1 MCKRESTLHVYF
13 LQYSVSLNSPGEI
26 SPVKLL
32 EFLDVSE
39 EIDVLAFQYL
49 NTSVLLM
56 IKLSRGNFPWKD
68 F

>member
-49 NTSVLLM
+49 NMSVLLM
-56 IKLSRGNFPWKD
+56 IKFSRGNFPWKD

>member
-13 LQYSVSLNSPGEI
+13 LQYSLSLNSPGEI

-49 NTSVLLM
+49 NMSVLLM
-56 IKLSRGNFPWKD
+56 IKFNFPMER
-68 F
+68 FLSV

>member
-13 LQYSVSLNSPGEI
+13 LQYSLSLNSPGEI

-39 EIDVLAFQYL
+39 EIDILAFQYL
-49 NTSVLLM
+49 NMSVLLM
-56 IKLSRGNFPWKD
+56 IKFSRGNFPWKD

>member
-13 LQYSVSLNSPGEI
+13 LQYSLSLTSPGEI

-39 EIDVLAFQYL
+39 EIDILAFQYL

-56 IKLSRGNFPWKD
+56 IKFSRGNFPWKD

>member
-1 MCKRESTLHVYF
+1 MCKRKSTLHVYF
-13 LQYSVSLNSPGEI
+13 LQYSVLLNSPGEI

-39 EIDVLAFQYL
+39 EIDILAFQYL

-56 IKLSRGNFPWKD
+56 IKFSRGNFPWKD

>member
-39 EIDVLAFQYL
+39 EIDILAFQYL

-56 IKLSRGNFPWKD
+56 IKFSRGNFPWKD